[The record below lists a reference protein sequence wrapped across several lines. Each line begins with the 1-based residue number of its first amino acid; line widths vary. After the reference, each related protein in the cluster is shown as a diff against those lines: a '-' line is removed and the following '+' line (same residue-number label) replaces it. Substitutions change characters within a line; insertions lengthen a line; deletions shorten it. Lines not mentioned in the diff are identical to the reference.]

1 MGPTRVPGGGYGSD
15 DGSTSAGGGA
25 SACGPAATARLRA
38 AAASRASREARL
50 DMVVACEQS
59 LGREPPENRKNK
71 QIVLVSWLKR
81 ARMSGRG
88 GGDV

>member
-1 MGPTRVPGGGYGSD
+1 MLKIFY
-15 DGSTSAGGGA
+15 GGA

-50 DMVVACEQS
+50 DMVVACGRQS
-59 LGREPPENRKNK
+59 LGWEPPENSKNK

-81 ARMSGRG
+81 AMDVGGRWR
-88 GGDV
+88 